1 MAFTVE
7 DKTVIEFLRQ
17 TKGHSAKQLLK
28 MFPEKQWT
36 LAGLNHLVRKIDKTG
51 DVRRKSG
58 SGQPRRTRTDVVI
71 DRVGDLVL
79 RQTQS
84 HSSQR
89 QIARQVGISLTSVYR
104 VVKNDLLLKCHKKRR
119 THELTEDNKKKRV
132 GCVEN
137 F

>member
-7 DKTVIEFLRQ
+7 DKTVIKFLRQ

-58 SGQPRRTRTDVVI
+58 IAVNRDAHALTLSLIKLVI
-71 DRVGDLVL
+71 WSYVKR
-79 RQTQS
+79 
-84 HSSQR
+84 
-89 QIARQVGISLTSVYR
+89 SLTPHRGRSQGKLEYLSR
-104 VVKNDLLLKCHKKRR
+104 LS
-119 THELTEDNKKKRV
+119 TESLRMSYS
-132 GCVEN
+132 
-137 F
+137 

>member
-71 DRVGDLVL
+71 DRVGIWCYVK
-79 RQTQS
+79 R
-84 HSSQR
+84 
-89 QIARQVGISLTSVYR
+89 SLTPHRGRSQGKLEYLSR
-104 VVKNDLLLKCHKKRR
+104 LS
-119 THELTEDNKKKRV
+119 TE
-132 GCVEN
+132 
-137 F
+137 